1 MVGAAKWGD
10 ANQHRAALGPGKNLL
25 GKLLVEVREEIKAVN
40 ACAAAVDVLQVE
52 EQEKM
57 LLSTLTTLDGL
68 TAVNVKVL
76 GRTRVALAVKPLR
89 ACGLS
94 YQMKVLFKHAAER
107 DSAIGPFAISTPVL
121 LPLGGLTVF

>member
-40 ACAAAVDVLQVE
+40 ACAAAVNVLQLE
-52 EQEKM
+52 EQEKV
-57 LLSTLTTLDGL
+57 LLSTLTTLNGL

-89 ACGLS
+89 VHPRKA
-94 YQMKVLFKHAAER
+94 VAALASRLYSKWKALAREQLR
-107 DSAIGPFAISTPVL
+107 PKK
-121 LPLGGLTVF
+121 